1 MDLSLMPS
9 ASPSGRDL
17 SPHVVEQLEKLLS
30 RRWVALLINL
40 AALVLLCAS
49 LAHWTWRLWQP
60 VVPPVTP
67 SATRTN
73 GAAEFNLDAL
83 LSTNLFGHAA
93 PAANGTVVL
102 ENIPP
107 SSLNL
112 VLSGVMVTPAG
123 SFALISA
130 DGGPETPFAVG
141 EDIVGGTT
149 LYAVY
154 ADRALI
160 RRGGATESLML
171 KDTGPALPGG
181 SVVLPSATPARSAAS
196 ATPEVQRLGGN
207 TYSVNREQMN
217 RQLQKPEFLSQAL
230 MVPNAGGGFLVR
242 EVQAGSLY
250 EKLGLRVGDV
260 IQSVN
265 GQAVNTVDEVMKL
278 YQQFSA
284 GGTSQVS
291 VDIRRAGKSES
302 LQYNLQ

>member
-1 MDLSLMPS
+1 MPS
-9 ASPSGRDL
+9 ATPSGRDL
-17 SPHVVEQLEKLLS
+17 SAHLVEQIEKLLA
-30 RRWVALLINL
+30 RRWVTLLINL
-40 AALVLLCAS
+40 GVLVLLSAS

-60 VVPPVTP
+60 AVPPVSP
-67 SATRTN
+67 AVASAS
-73 GAAEFNLDAL
+73 GAADFNLDTL
-83 LSTNLFGHAA
+83 LSINLFGHAT
-93 PAANGTVVL
+93 PQSNGPVVL

-130 DGGPETPFAVG
+130 DGEPEMPFAVG
-141 EDIVGGTT
+141 EDIVAGTS

-154 ADRALI
+154 ADRVLI

-181 SVVLPSATPARSAAS
+181 SVVLPPAATPARGAS
-196 ATPEVQRLGGN
+196 PGSPEVQQLGAN
-207 TYSVNREQMN
+207 SYSVNREQMN
-217 RQLQKPEFLSQAL
+217 RQLQRPEFLSQAL

-260 IQSVN
+260 IQTVN
-265 GQAVNTVDEVMKL
+265 GQSVNTVDDVMKL

-284 GGTSQVS
+284 AGTSQVS
-291 VDIRRAGKSES
+291 VDIRRAGKNES